1 MKYIIFHL
9 IFLSCLA
16 DISALKSNQPR
27 EILENDVQSHALK
40 SNLPREIL
48 ENDVQSHG
56 AQRGKTVIQPVGN
69 DGFHCQEILFN
80 SNFSSG
86 SPVRV
91 FISINHENKSSG
103 VHDPAF
109 IWVADVTTSR
119 FTACLVKSGRGSGQ
133 NTNIDWLAFQ
143 GFQSG
148 VYHGSTSFALFT
160 TEIKCRRVTFP
171 KPFSE
176 VPKVH
181 VTVQHVAPNQKQD
194 AMIIWTESVS
204 TSHFEVCLLESRR
217 FDGPHNNIAVNWM
230 AFEHFSSL
238 LQAKESSEIVI
249 ADSEV
254 PTAENNYALCKNVT
268 FATPFFTA
276 PVALITVRNGGS
288 NKAHAVCRKKCPLSS
303 WLEEVTTSYLRV
315 CVRDMAGFSGQRS
328 HVIVDYLVIG
338 DHDPCTNVTCKYH
351 SHCVASSPRQFTC
364 VCEDNCPSY
373 EEQVCASNG
382 RTFKNL
388 CLLQQKICR
397 TRGNYTKYHPGSCTG
412 FPFQKGRQQFPN
424 TPSWAED
431 QCEIIKFEPYTFYPH
446 KKIYIQLTV
455 NHHNYSDATFVHEAT
470 TPWVESVNSTQFTAC
485 VTRAGRNDYPSDSF
499 ATIDWVAYQG
509 APSGG
514 VVGEEMFSRWWTGT
528 SCRLVTLPN
537 GKYSSSPTIFA
548 TADHHR
554 SRLKHDAA
562 SVWLEDVSA
571 SSFKICLRELQ
582 NFAGAHDD
590 ISVNWLAF
598 ESLHRPLFSEHNEVN
613 FQNNALPSEKHNFAF
628 CQNVSFIRS
637 YNTPPTVLLTTKH
650 STRGGNAAAECNG
663 IVSWIEFVT
672 KSEFRICAKELFVQ
686 RFDPLAASYAVLSDV
701 CQDDWN
707 YFNGYCYRKVSSCD
721 SWSGSQGTCATF
733 GTNLPSVYS
742 QEENVYIQSLHG
754 GEHSWLG
761 LSDIKT
767 EGTFVWSDGTPFD
780 FHFWAKHQPNNFH
793 NEDCVHTL
801 GFLQGHKYEWND
813 VNCTDC
819 HRFTCK
825 KDYNECNDFSH
836 ACPVNATCVN
846 SDGSFSCQCPVGY
859 RLDGNNCTDVNECLG
874 SFSCHPKAQC
884 LNVPGS
890 YKCRC
895 LPGYVGDGKTT
906 CKKFSS
912 AVFTNLGA
920 SGRYGPTSLGSY
932 YRGQD
937 HDGQVTLS
945 SGIQQW
951 TVPYTG
957 DYRIEAIGAA
967 GGYDIGSNSTQYRG
981 RGARMIGTFSLLKD
995 EIIKIL
1001 VGQEGGINKVSTT
1014 AGGGG
1019 GTFVVRGSDTPLIIA
1034 GGGGGVQSPSS
1045 RHVGCDASTS
1055 LTGNPGYKSWTGGS
1069 DGHGAQTAG
1078 GIFSGGG
1085 GGGFQSNGRSSKHF
1099 GGTMG
1104 IGGEGGQGFLQG
1116 GLGGRARWYN
1126 ADGGFGGGGG
1136 PYGGWGGG
1144 GGGGGYSGGS
1154 SGANKADSCGG
1165 GGGSYNVGKNQ
1176 QNECCYKTAGHGQ
1189 VTITLL

>member
-48 ENDVQSHG
+48 ENDVQSHALKSNLPRGKLENDVQSTG

-906 CKKFSS
+906 CKMICTTIKTVGSPVTHHSRQTTYGAWMKDPLAVMGNDTIFVMESYYGNNAVDEFKNLEKFK
-912 AVFTNLGA
+912 AGVVRK
-920 SGRYGPTSLGSY
+920 RYTLPYQWDGTGGVVYGSY
-932 YRGQD
+932 LYYNR
-937 HDGQVTLS
+937 
-945 SGIQQW
+945 
-951 TVPYTG
+951 
-957 DYRIEAIGAA
+957 A
-967 GGYDIGSNSTQYRG
+967 NTQY
-981 RGARMIGTFSLLKD
+981 IVKYNLLTESLEAQITL
-995 EIIKIL
+995 
-1001 VGQEGGINKVSTT
+1001 N
-1014 AGGGG
+1014 
-1019 GTFVVRGSDTPLIIA
+1019 
-1034 GGGGGVQSPSS
+1034 
-1045 RHVGCDASTS
+1045 
-1055 LTGNPGYKSWTGGS
+1055 GYRPRQVYYAWS
-1069 DGHGAQTAG
+1069 
-1078 GIFSGGG
+1078 
-1085 GGGFQSNGRSSKHF
+1085 
-1099 GGTMG
+1099 
-1104 IGGEGGQGFLQG
+1104 
-1116 GLGGRARWYN
+1116 
-1126 ADGGFGGGGG
+1126 
-1136 PYGGWGGG
+1136 
-1144 GGGGGYSGGS
+1144 GYSGVDLAVDEQGLWVLWGNIGDNRRLYAS
-1154 SGANKADSCGG
+1154 KIDNDVITHTYSLATEQMNSMGNAFVACGVIYCIDTCYTNPTTINFAYDTKTGKQWNPNIQFTNKYG
-1165 GGGSYNVGKNQ
+1165 YNSMVDYNPRERVLYAWDNKR
-1176 QNECCYKTAGHGQ
+1176 Q
-1189 VTITLL
+1189 VTYSLTWN